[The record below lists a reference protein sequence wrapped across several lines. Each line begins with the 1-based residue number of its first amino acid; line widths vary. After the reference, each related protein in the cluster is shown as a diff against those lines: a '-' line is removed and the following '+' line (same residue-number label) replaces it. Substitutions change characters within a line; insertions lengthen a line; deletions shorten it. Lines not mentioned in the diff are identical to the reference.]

1 MLTKK
6 YIFPDT
12 CSFLFCWCCH
22 WDAGAVAAVL
32 TEREQLIRWQH
43 SCSTCLAGHS
53 NYSYT
58 SLPKNAIRAL
68 FSPKTCKWN
77 WIDSRVGIAV
87 LSKGNFKLGTT
98 FPIPFCHCYHE
109 FVMFVYLVPILFNP
123 LWQGQGRKKKK
134 ITFRFQNFLLI
145 SPERSAAKARS
156 RDCLVV
162 ELLENLV
169 LDEGR
174 ISGHRQCVKCRN
186 GDRKYWSCSICSV
199 AT

>member
-1 MLTKK
+1 MSTKNC
-6 YIFPDT
+6 IFPDT
-12 CSFLFCWCCH
+12 RGLFFFRWFCH
-22 WDAGAVAAVL
+22 WDAGAVAAAL

-43 SCSTCLAGHS
+43 SSSTCLAGHS

-123 LWQGQGRKKKK
+123 LWQGQGRKKKLHSG
-134 ITFRFQNFLLI
+134 FEMFSSFLLRRVQPR
-145 SPERSAAKARS
+145 PEAEVVS
-156 RDCLVV
+156 RWKCWMR
-162 ELLENLV
+162 
-169 LDEGR
+169 GR
-174 ISGHRQCVKCRN
+174 ISGNRQCAKCRN
-186 GDRKYWSCSICSV
+186 GDPKYWSCSVCSV

>member
-1 MLTKK
+1 MLTKNT
-6 YIFPDT
+6 FSPNT
-12 CSFLFCWCCH
+12 CRLLFCWCCH
-22 WDAGAVAAVL
+22 WDAGAVAALL

-123 LWQGQGRKKKK
+123 LWQGLGGKKN
-134 ITFRFQNFLLI
+134 TFRFRNSLLI
-145 SPERSAAKARS
+145 SPERGEHSQGQKQRLS
-156 RDCLVV
+156 SCGILFLMRPEWVIIDNRGCV
-162 ELLENLV
+162 E
-169 LDEGR
+169 
-174 ISGHRQCVKCRN
+174 
-186 GDRKYWSCSICSV
+186 
-199 AT
+199 T

>member
-1 MLTKK
+1 MHLPK
-6 YIFPDT
+6 Y
-12 CSFLFCWCCH
+12 LQVAFCWCCH

-32 TEREQLIRWQH
+32 TERKQLIRWQH

-109 FVMFVYLVPILFNP
+109 FVMFVYLVLILFNP
-123 LWQGQGRKKKK
+123 LWQGLGEKK
-134 ITFRFQNFLLI
+134 IHSRLEISSHFLLRGAQPG
-145 SPERSAAKARS
+145 PEW
-156 RDCLVV
+156 
-162 ELLENLV
+162 ET
-169 LDEGR
+169 
-174 ISGHRQCVKCRN
+174 VKQWN
-186 GDRKYWSCSICSV
+186 F
-199 AT
+199 

>member
-1 MLTKK
+1 MQVV
-6 YIFPDT
+6 FGD
-12 CSFLFCWCCH
+12 FCH

-32 TEREQLIRWQH
+32 TELPRLIRWQH

-109 FVMFVYLVPILFNP
+109 FVMFVYLGRILFNP
-123 LWQGQGRKKKK
+123 FWQGLWKKN
-134 ITFRFQNFLLI
+134 TFTFGIFLLI
-145 SPERSAAKARS
+145 PPERSPAKAGGK
-156 RDCLVV
+156 DCQVV
-162 ELLENLV
+162 ELWENLV
-169 LDEGR
+169 SDEGR
-174 ISGHRQCVKCRN
+174 TSGNRRWMMCRK
-186 GDRKYWSCSICSV
+186 GDLRYWSCTVSPQSLL
-199 AT
+199 